1 MKITLAIGQYKTI
14 KQSYEIKSEVSENV
28 KTAKFSITKNCR
40 LKWVHFADT
49 DVLSKV
55 WGLRNLRG
63 TAVRRKLSPLR
74 SAGPIL
80 LAWGST
86 FIASIIQ
93 NNREKFVALQWRQ
106 IAKYKLTPD
115 QGCLRGPAAA
125 AAALSAAAAPGQ
137 WGSEAMGQNLE
148 FYSRVLEWNS
158 QFLPKASLPH
168 CPGAAA
174 AADDAA
180 AAAAGPLNQ
189 CWPRR
194 KPEHGYPV

>member
-74 SAGPIL
+74 SAGPS

-125 AAALSAAAAPGQ
+125 AAASSAAAAPGQ

-148 FYSRVLEWNS
+148 FHSWVLDES
-158 QFLPKASLPH
+158 SSSLTGLPRQIICYP
-168 CPGAAA
+168 CYFV
-174 AADDAA
+174 
-180 AAAAGPLNQ
+180 Q
-189 CWPRR
+189 QPRPTA
-194 KPEHGYPV
+194 K